1 MTPPPSNPKSPKP
14 EWYAPDG
21 LRFECTQCGACC
33 TGPEGYVGVTED
45 ECAAI
50 AKLRGLSIEDFKA
63 EFTRETEDGL
73 SLTEVRTYFGLD
85 CVFLDRDSIPGK
97 AICGIYHARPVQ
109 CRTFP
114 WWPDVLKNEATWKR
128 LAKECE
134 GVGRG
139 NFVPID
145 EIRIN
150 RDEQAD
156 RDGGVSR

>member
-1 MTPPPSNPKSPKP
+1 MTPPPANRKP
-14 EWYAPDG
+14 EWFAPDG

-50 AKLRGLSIEDFKA
+50 AKLKGLSVDEFKHRY
-63 EFTRETEDGL
+63 TRMTDDGR
-73 SLTEVRTYFGLD
+73 SLTETRTYHGFD
-85 CVFLDRDSIPGK
+85 CVFLDRDTIPGK
-97 AICGIYHARPVQ
+97 GICGIYHARPVQ

-114 WWPDVLKNEATWKR
+114 WWPGVLKSETTWKR

-139 NFVPID
+139 DFVPIE

-150 RDEQAD
+150 RDQQAKS
-156 RDGGVSR
+156 DGNVSR